1 MGTGM
6 RTIEPPDCLVKAELF
21 AAEMDLIRAEMGRP
35 RDRRA
40 DLAVK
45 GAAPREVYF
54 EALALFRKADRF
66 CFERTG
72 EQAMLPL
79 PPSPGDIQPMHV
91 LAVIDGALTRLLTV
105 KDRLGI
111 KDKADAPARQDDKQ
125 PSDVL
130 GAVARN
136 NRQLNLLLDQPFS
149 PSDVYQQM
157 TLAVGYA
164 GRLLSR
170 LPGAKQPSLPAF
182 ERKKRPGDVYKRMWA
197 CLGTLRSIAQAN
209 GLTTLEADAPAWDV
223 DQVMPSDCYDLASLV
238 VSEVVYLAS
247 RAPDLPPP
255 FPAEFY
261 EVGHKL
267 PAHVY
272 QCVGLLE
279 AQLNAIAAD
288 AASLKL

>member
-1 MGTGM
+1 MGT
-6 RTIEPPDCLVKAELF
+6 RIEPPDCLVKAELL
-21 AAEMDLIRAEMGRP
+21 AAEMELIRVEMGRP
-35 RDRRA
+35 RDRRP
-40 DLAVK
+40 DLTVK

-72 EQAMLPL
+72 ESAMLPL
-79 PPSPGDIQPMHV
+79 PPAPGDIQPMHV
-91 LAVIDGALTRLLTV
+91 LAVIDGALTRLLAV
-105 KDRLGI
+105 KDRLGV
-111 KDKADAPARQDDKQ
+111 KDKAGTPARQDGKQ

-130 GAVARN
+130 QAVARA

-149 PSDVYQQM
+149 PSDVYQQL
-157 TLAVGYA
+157 TLACGYA

-170 LPGAKQPSLPAF
+170 IPGSKQPGLPAF
-182 ERKKRPGDVYKRMWA
+182 ERKKRPGDVYKRMWG
-197 CLGTLRSIAQAN
+197 CLGALRTIAAAN
-209 GLTTLEADAPAWDV
+209 NLVTLEADAPSWDV
-223 DQVMPSDCYDLASLV
+223 DDVKPSDCYDLVSLV

-267 PAHVY
+267 PAHCY

-279 AQLNAIAAD
+279 AQLSAISAD
-288 AASLKL
+288 AAALKL

>member
-1 MGTGM
+1 MGT
-6 RTIEPPDCLVKAELF
+6 RIEPPDCLVRAEQL
-21 AAEMDLIRAEMGRP
+21 AAEMELVRVEMGRP
-35 RDRRA
+35 RDTRP
-40 DLAVK
+40 DLTVK

-72 EQAMLPL
+72 ESAMLPL
-79 PPSPGDIQPMHV
+79 PPAPGDIQPMHV
-91 LAVIDGALTRLLTV
+91 LAVIDGALTRVLAV

-111 KDKADAPARQDDKQ
+111 SEKVAAPARQDSKQ

-130 GAVARN
+130 GAVARA

-149 PSDVYQQM
+149 PSDVYQQL
-157 TLAVGYA
+157 TLAIGYA

-170 LPGAKQPSLPAF
+170 LPGANQPALPAL
-182 ERKKRPGDVYKRMWA
+182 ERKKRPGDVYKRMWG
-197 CLGTLRSIAQAN
+197 CLGTLRTIAAGN
-209 GLTTLEADAPAWDV
+209 GLSTLEADAPSWDV
-223 DQVMPSDCYDLASLV
+223 DEIRPSDCYDLASLV

-247 RAPDLPPP
+247 RASDLAPPYP
-255 FPAEFY
+255 SEFY

-267 PAHVY
+267 PAHCY

-279 AQLNAIAAD
+279 AQLTAMAAD
-288 AASLKL
+288 PAALKL